1 MYKFIYKQFKYY
13 ILIKIYNMIFFGS
26 IFEFLLFLYLADN
39 YFKINYPE
47 QHTKFIIESSY
58 NLIYYFSFVQIKFTK
73 LVSYLSNKYVTF
85 IKSNPRLSEIVDK
98 LERKQQNTIEYISN
112 NSNSVSQDNFDFIIY
127 SDFKENKN
135 NKLILR
141 ELSDTETIKYEETK
155 YNFILCEIKI
165 GDKVTK
171 IDFKTDNYNFMIV
184 NNKIDASFVNY
195 FMKKYYKYEDILDV
209 LCVDYKI
216 KILDQNVNEV
226 FLDTTKEIVLGLE
239 NYEVKSIDSSN
250 K

>member
-1 MYKFIYKQFKYY
+1 
-13 ILIKIYNMIFFGS
+13 MIFFGS

-39 YFKINYPE
+39 YFEINYPE

-112 NSNSVSQDNFDFIIY
+112 NSNSVSQDNYNFIIY

-141 ELSDTETIKYEETK
+141 KLSDDTESINYEETK

-195 FMKKYYKYEDILDV
+195 FMKKYYNYEDILDV

-216 KILDQNVNEV
+216 KILDQNVNEIV
-226 FLDTTKEIVLGLE
+226 LDTTKEIVLGLE
-239 NYEVKSIDSSN
+239 NYEVKTILQQIDDSSN

>member
-1 MYKFIYKQFKYY
+1 
-13 ILIKIYNMIFFGS
+13 MIFFGS

-58 NLIYYFSFVQIKFTK
+58 NLIYYFSFVQIQLTK
-73 LVSYLSNKYVTF
+73 LGSYLSNKYVTF

-98 LERKQQNTIEYISN
+98 LERKQQNTIEYILNDSN
-112 NSNSVSQDNFDFIIY
+112 LVLYNKPERFDFIIY

-141 ELSDTETIKYEETK
+141 ELSDTETIKYEQTK

-171 IDFKTDNYNFMIV
+171 IDFKGDNYNFMIV

-195 FMKKYYKYEDILDV
+195 FMKKYYMYEDNSDV
-209 LCVDYKI
+209 SCFDYKI

-226 FLDTTKEIVLGLE
+226 VLDTTKEIVLGLE
-239 NYEVKSIDSSN
+239 NYEVINILQEIDDSYN

>member
-1 MYKFIYKQFKYY
+1 
-13 ILIKIYNMIFFGS
+13 MIFFGS

-58 NLIYYFSFVQIKFTK
+58 NLIYYFSFVQIKLTK
-73 LVSYLSNKYVTF
+73 LGSYLSNKYVTF

-112 NSNSVSQDNFDFIIY
+112 NSNLVLYNKPERFDFIIY

-171 IDFKTDNYNFMIV
+171 IDFKGDNYNFMIV

-195 FMKKYYKYEDILDV
+195 FMKKYYNYEDISDV
-209 LCVDYKI
+209 LCFDYKI

-226 FLDTTKEIVLGLE
+226 VLDTTKEIVLGLE
-239 NYEVKSIDSSN
+239 NYEVKTILQQIDDSSN
-250 K
+250 N

>member
-1 MYKFIYKQFKYY
+1 MTIKHDYKFIYKQFKYY

-58 NLIYYFSFVQIKFTK
+58 NLIYYFSFIQIKFTK
-73 LVSYLSNKYVTF
+73 LGSYLSNKYVTF

-112 NSNSVSQDNFDFIIY
+112 DNFDFIIY

-165 GDKVTK
+165 GEKVTK

-195 FMKKYYKYEDILDV
+195 FMKKYYKYEDISDV
-209 LCVDYKI
+209 LCIDYKI

-226 FLDTTKEIVLGLE
+226 ILDTTKEIVLGLE
-239 NYEVKSIDSSN
+239 NYEVKSVDSSN